1 MNLAPALI
9 IGLALGLAG
18 AGPAPA
24 AAPVVKGAVGVCLR
38 WGASRDHVRDVVI
51 VHPSGNPVLD
61 AALPD
66 SIRQMQWARPTDPKA
81 ASGWTGVW
89 MSVDGASPP
98 SGPPPDCSNADRL
111 LPRPQL
117 NTTRT

>member
-1 MNLAPALI
+1 MNLTPALM
-9 IGLALGLAG
+9 IGLALALAV

-81 ASGWTGVW
+81 ANGWNGVW
-89 MSVDGASPP
+89 MSVDGAPLP
-98 SGPPPDCSNADRL
+98 SAPSPDCKDAERL